1 MSNHFKHFKLV
12 IDDGKLSLDIE
23 GWFEF
28 TTFEVDHH
36 HPGSGEEFHIDVKI
50 CTEFQGSHDIKLQ
63 LNETNARNLRNK
75 LTTALK
81 DCYCEREQE
90 HEGPT

>member
-1 MSNHFKHFKLV
+1 MSHFKLV
-12 IDDGKLSLDIE
+12 IE

-28 TTFEVDHH
+28 TTFEVEHH

-63 LNETNARNLRNK
+63 LNETNARCLRDK
-75 LTTALK
+75 LTTALY
-81 DCYCEREQE
+81 DCYAD
-90 HEGPT
+90 HEAHHKGPP